1 MRQLLFLLHPMISV
15 FFYVT
20 LAPPDD
26 AINERND
33 GYQYEQAAPVFLDA
47 QEVMA
52 QPDFDQDGRHL
63 AEEVGN
69 EVVAVRNMAQGTERR
84 DDDIRCIWDGPA
96 HHDCLDTAVG
106 IEFFQHLAL
115 GNDLLGLLAEQRPSQ
130 AEADFNADDFADP
143 GNDDARNEAEDDAV
157 DGQEGNGRQAD
168 GIDKGNHEH
177 ADADGIEAKRGNVI
191 G

>member
-1 MRQLLFLLHPMISV
+1 MRQPLFLLHAMISV

-26 AINERND
+26 AVD
-33 GYQYEQAAPVFLDA
+33 YGDDSYQYQQAAPVFLDA
-47 QEVMA
+47 QQIMA

-63 AEEVGN
+63 AEEVGD
-69 EVVAVRNMAQGTERR
+69 EMVAVGNMTQRAERR
-84 DDDIRCIWDGPA
+84 DDDIRCIRDGPA
-96 HHDCLDTAVG
+96 HHDRLDAAVG
-106 IEFFQHLAL
+106 IEFLQHLAL
-115 GNDLLGLLAEQRPSQ
+115 GNDLLCLLAEQRPRQ

-143 GNDDARNEAEDDAV
+143 GNDDARDEAEDDAV
-157 DGQEGNGRQAD
+157 DSQEGNGRQAD
-168 GIDKGNHEH
+168 SIDKGNHEN

>member
-15 FFYVT
+15 FFYVA

-84 DDDIRCIWDGPA
+84 DDDIRCIRDG
-96 HHDCLDTAVG
+96 
-106 IEFFQHLAL
+106 
-115 GNDLLGLLAEQRPSQ
+115 R
-130 AEADFNADDFADP
+130 
-143 GNDDARNEAEDDAV
+143 RY
-157 DGQEGNGRQAD
+157 EGASLN
-168 GIDKGNHEH
+168 IYHS
-177 ADADGIEAKRGNVI
+177 
-191 G
+191 